1 MVGSGPFTHVYHWG
15 NNPVRKLWKGM
26 KYRILVRGSMNTC
39 LVEFEDGGQL
49 NTSIRALRKI
59 KSEMQMELINVNKVI
74 VNSMES
80 RDAQEQPIK

>member
-1 MVGSGPFTHVYHWG
+1 MTGSGPFTHIYHWG
-15 NNPVRKLWKGM
+15 NNPTRKLWKG
-26 KYRILVRGSMNTC
+26 KRCRVLVRGSMNSC

-59 KSEMQMELINVNKVI
+59 KSEEQMELTNVNKVI

-80 RDAQEQPIK
+80 RDAQKQIS